1 MSEMNEYSAL
11 HNGALLFDRSDRTR
25 MRISGPKAAELL
37 TGMVTN
43 DVSALVAG
51 EGQYAAALTPKGK
64 IAADLRISAL
74 EESFLVD
81 TSAAAAPGW
90 KDMVRKYINP
100 RIAPY
105 HDVTSELSDLGLFG
119 RSSRSIL
126 SHVMEVDD
134 KDLAALPP
142 YGNITRPFRD
152 ATVIIAR
159 VPEMDLDGFEIFVP
173 TEVAGSLTPK
183 FLGAGVSVGGGD
195 TWEIARIESGR
206 PQWGADMDDSTLPQ
220 EANFD
225 ELGAISYTKGCYIGQ
240 ETVARVH
247 FRGHVNRFL
256 RKLRFVTRPAPPT
269 GAELLDETG
278 KVIGDIRSVAL
289 SPRYGGVALGM
300 VRRAILP
307 GTTLQARWPEG
318 ECAVQIEQNEKAPL
332 AKCALPGGV
341 GWS

>member
-11 HNGALLFDRSDRTR
+11 HNGALFFDRSDRTR
-25 MRISGPKAAELL
+25 LRISGPKAVELV

-43 DVSALVAG
+43 DVSSLVAG

-64 IAADLRISAL
+64 IIADVRIFAL
-74 EESFLVD
+74 DDGLLID
-81 TSAAAAPGW
+81 TSAAAASGW
-90 KDMVRKYINP
+90 KEMVRKYINP

-105 HDVTSELSDLGLFG
+105 HDVTSELSDIGVFG
-119 RSSRSIL
+119 RSSRSI
-126 SHVMEVDD
+126 VARITAVDD
-134 KDLAALPP
+134 RELSPLEP
-142 YGNITRPFRD
+142 YSHLTVPFADSTIT
-152 ATVIIAR
+152 IAR

-173 TEVAGSLTPK
+173 SEAVGTLKTKLHA
-183 FLGAGVSVGGGD
+183 AGVSAGSKD
-195 TWEIARIESGR
+195 TWEIARVESGR
-206 PQWGADMDDSTLPQ
+206 PQWGADMDDSTIPQ

-269 GAELLDETG
+269 GAELVDETG

-289 SPRYGGVALGM
+289 SPRFGGVALAM
-300 VRRAILP
+300 VRREIRP
-307 GTTLQARWPEG
+307 GTTLQARWAGG
-318 ECAVQIEQNEKAPL
+318 ECSVQIEQNEKGAT
-332 AKCALPGGV
+332 V
-341 GWS
+341 

>member
-11 HNGALLFDRSDRTR
+11 HNAALFFDRSDRTR
-25 MRISGPKAAELL
+25 TRISGPKAADLL

-43 DVSALVAG
+43 DVSALVVG

-64 IAADLRISAL
+64 IVADLRIFAL
-74 EESFLVD
+74 EDAFLVD
-81 TSAAAAPGW
+81 TSPAAAAGW
-90 KDMVRKYINP
+90 KDMMRKYINP
-100 RIAPY
+100 RLAPY
-105 HDVTSELSDLGLFG
+105 HDVTSELSDLGVFG
-119 RSSRSIL
+119 RSARAIVSRL
-126 SHVMEVDD
+126 MEVDD
-134 KDLAALPP
+134 CDLAALPP
-142 YGNITRPFRD
+142 YGNISRPFG
-152 ATVIIAR
+152 AANTIIAR
-159 VPEMDLDGFEIFVP
+159 VPEIDHDGFEIFLP
-173 TEVAGSLTPK
+173 KEAADSLKTA
-183 FLGAGVSVGGGD
+183 LVTAGVSTGGKD

-206 PQWGADMDDSTLPQ
+206 PLWGADMDDSTLPQ

-269 GAELLDETG
+269 GAELVDETG

-300 VRRAILP
+300 VRREVQA
-307 GTTLQARWPEG
+307 GTTLRARWSGG
-318 ECAVQIEQNEKAPL
+318 ECSVQIEQNEKGAT
-332 AKCALPGGV
+332 V
-341 GWS
+341 